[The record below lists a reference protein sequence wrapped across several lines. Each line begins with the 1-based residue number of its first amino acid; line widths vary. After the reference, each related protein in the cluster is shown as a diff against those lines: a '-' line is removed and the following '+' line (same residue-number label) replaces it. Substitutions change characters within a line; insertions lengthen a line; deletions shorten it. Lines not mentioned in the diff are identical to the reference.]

1 MLFILS
7 IVLVVITVAFFL
19 LYLFFKN
26 KSDKL
31 RKPCLY
37 VPQDG
42 KEVPVFSDEP
52 HSKLYLAIL
61 IILLVFFAPLIL
73 YLAFRMNKVE
83 ASSVAESTPSPS
95 AVVAA
100 TYTPEPTASPSPVIP
115 PLPDA
120 KFVVWLD
127 DLTPFTDYKDNF
139 TIGGWGDRTSFLI
152 GDRSYSH
159 GIGMQICGTAQEQL
173 VDDDDTSEGVFTH
186 NCKMTSMSYAL
197 RGNYS
202 KLVFSLGVDSNVK
215 GEFGPKERNGE
226 GRIVLTDMSRN
237 GDSVLFD
244 TGWQDYTYEKYEVEV
259 PLKGVDIFKIT
270 VMSKNYEKS
279 ATKKGLRFA
288 IIDALLFVNSTI

>member
-7 IVLVVITVAFFL
+7 IILVVITVAFFL
-19 LYLFFKN
+19 LYLFTKN
-26 KSDKL
+26 KSDKA

-37 VPQDG
+37 VQQGG
-42 KEVPVFSDEP
+42 KEVPVYNDEP

-73 YLAFRMNKVE
+73 YLAFRLNKVE
-83 ASSVAESTPSPS
+83 APSIAEPTSSPS
-95 AVVAA
+95 AVAA
-100 TYTPEPTASPSPVIP
+100 ANYTPEPTASPTPVIP

-127 DLTPFTDYKDNF
+127 ELTPFTNYKDNF
-139 TIGGWGDRTSFLI
+139 AIGGWGDRSSFLI

-159 GIGMQICGTAQEQL
+159 GIGMQICGTAQELL

-186 NCKMTSMSYAL
+186 NCKMTSVSYAL

-215 GEFGPKERNGE
+215 AEYGPKEKNGE
-226 GRIVLTDMSRN
+226 GRIVLTDTSRN
-237 GDSVLFD
+237 GNNVLFD
-244 TGWQDYTYEKYEVEV
+244 TGWQDYTYKKYEIEV
-259 PLKGVDIFKIT
+259 PLENVDTIEIT
-270 VMSKNYEKS
+270 IMSKDFEKS
-279 ATKKGLRFA
+279 GTKKGLRFA
-288 IIDALLFVNSTI
+288 IIDPLLFVNIAV